1 MESYKGLKQGQI
13 VKISLDP
20 TEGHEQQGYRPALIV
35 SNNDF
40 NQLCGGMVK
49 IMPITS
55 NEKYFPL
62 HIKLPKLD
70 NIHGVVE
77 LEHERSLDLSFRS
90 FKLVDEVPEDFLA
103 DLLKKNSDKY
113 KKIHQLL
120 SDGRERLYTC
130 VTT

>member
-1 MESYKGLKQGQI
+1 MKSYKDLAQGMI
-13 VKISLDP
+13 IMVSLNP
-20 TEGHEQQGYRPALIV
+20 IEGHEQDGYRPALVV

-62 HIKLPKLD
+62 HVKLPKLD

-90 FKLVDEVPEDFLA
+90 FKLVDEVPQGFLA
-103 DLLKKNSDKY
+103 DLLKKNSATY
-113 KKIHQLL
+113 
-120 SDGRERLYTC
+120 
-130 VTT
+130 

>member
-55 NEKYFPL
+55 NEKHFPL
-62 HIKLPKLD
+62 HVKLPQLE

-90 FKLVDEVPEDFLA
+90 FKLVDKVSQEFLA
-103 DLLKKNSDKY
+103 DILRKNSATY
-113 KKIHQLL
+113 
-120 SDGRERLYTC
+120 
-130 VTT
+130 

>member
-20 TEGHEQQGYRPALIV
+20 TEVHEQSGYRPALVV

-90 FKLVDEVPEDFLA
+90 FKLVDKVPQEFFA
-103 DLLKKNSDKY
+103 DILRKNSATY
-113 KKIHQLL
+113 
-120 SDGRERLYTC
+120 
-130 VTT
+130 